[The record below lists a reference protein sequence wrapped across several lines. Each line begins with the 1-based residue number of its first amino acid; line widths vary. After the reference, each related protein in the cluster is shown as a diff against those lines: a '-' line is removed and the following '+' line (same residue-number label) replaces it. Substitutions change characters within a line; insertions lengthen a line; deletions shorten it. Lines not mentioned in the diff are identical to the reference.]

1 MTHDAPVSKMVTIK
15 NGWGLHFR
23 PARKFV
29 DLAGG
34 FVSDVKV
41 MCKGGEFNGKSI
53 LDLTGL
59 GADKGTP
66 LEIAACGPDAEVAVA
81 TLVALVEAGFYEDDN
96 GQEQD
101 PAP

>member
-29 DLAGG
+29 DMAGK
-34 FVSDVKV
+34 FVSEIKIV
-41 MCKGGEFNGKSI
+41 CKGGEYNGKSI

-59 GADKGTP
+59 GAEKGTE
-66 LEIAACGPDAEVAVA
+66 LFIEAHGPDAAEAVA
-81 TLVALVEAGFYEDDN
+81 MLAALVDAGFHEDDN
-96 GQEQD
+96 GQEQE